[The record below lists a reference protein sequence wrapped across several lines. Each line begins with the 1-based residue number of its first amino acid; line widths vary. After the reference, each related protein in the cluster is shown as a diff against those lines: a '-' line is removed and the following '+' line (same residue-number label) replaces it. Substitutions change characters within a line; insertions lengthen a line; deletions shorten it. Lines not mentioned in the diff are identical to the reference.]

1 MRFKIPKLPS
11 MRQSQKEAGLLDV
24 DDHEISESFEVLIR
38 SPSTPR
44 RRSVIDGKIKPFKRS
59 KPRTLRIGPNWYSLI
74 NAGENIDLNYD
85 ELCRIQKKWHPIM
98 FKKLLELK
106 PQLYQLV
113 MTNML
118 SKKNKK

>member
-1 MRFKIPKLPS
+1 

-44 RRSVIDGKIKPFKRS
+44 MKDAFGKVINPFKRS
-59 KPRTLRIGPNWYSLI
+59 KPRTLLIGPNWYRLI

-85 ELCRIQKKWHPIM
+85 ELCRIQKKWHTIM

-106 PQLYQLV
+106 PQLYQL
-113 MTNML
+113 TPREEDYL
-118 SKKNKK
+118 FRKYSKKAN